1 MAYLYRHIRLDRNE
15 VFYVGIG
22 SSIYRAYNFKGRSKF
37 WKRVYNKTDIEVEIL
52 FDDLT
57 KEEAREKE
65 KEFIAIY
72 GRKDLKKGTLV
83 NMTDGGDGALNV
95 IVREETREK
104 QRQRIASYETRMKL
118 SERMK
123 KNTYLK
129 GHKPTKEVIEKRRQG
144 ILKRGY
150 KHPPEVIEKINKTK
164 KERGAK
170 AKIVF
175 DNINGIYYSSAV
187 EAAELLNI
195 PLVTIHRICKG
206 KTKRNR
212 KNINLKYV

>member
-1 MAYLYRHIRLDRNE
+1 M
-15 VFYVGIG
+15 
-22 SSIYRAYNFKGRSKF
+22 
-37 WKRVYNKTDIEVEIL
+37 
-52 FDDLT
+52 
-57 KEEAREKE
+57 
-65 KEFIAIY
+65 
-72 GRKDLKKGTLV
+72 
-83 NMTDGGDGALNV
+83 
-95 IVREETREK
+95 
-104 QRQRIASYETRMKL
+104 Q
-118 SERMK
+118 

-195 PLVTIHRICKG
+195 PYQDIDFSKHLFWEFLNSLYFPAGLHKIWLSFILLQIIYAFVVLSLLYEYIH
-206 KTKRNR
+206 
-212 KNINLKYV
+212 LPHS